1 MITVNSIDGSPE
13 FIPETY
19 KQQLFDG
26 EFFHFFETDEEVALF
41 QSFVKPKIVNG
52 VIIESA
58 TDEDI
63 NALDPRNA
71 PEYYLVRT
79 EAGSELVRRVS
90 DNFLKEIKSDVRTF
104 QEVMGLE
111 ENLEKTM
118 ASLNAGQLLTAKY
131 KISLV
136 KNSIPEDLFTYIFLE
151 ISNLCNTHYA
161 P

>member
-1 MITVNSIDGSPE
+1 MITINNINGSPE
-13 FIPETY
+13 FIPEKY
-19 KQQLFDG
+19 KQQHFDG
-26 EFFHFFETDEEVALF
+26 DFFYFFETEEEVSLF

-58 TDEDI
+58 TAEDV

-79 EAGSELVRRVS
+79 EAGSELVRKVS
-90 DNFLKEIKSDVRTF
+90 DNFLKEIKSGVRTF

-111 ENLEKTM
+111 EKLEKTM
-118 ASLNAGQLLTAKY
+118 ASLNTGQLLTARY

-136 KNSIPEDLFTYIFLE
+136 KDLIPTDLFVYIFSE
-151 ISNLCNTHYA
+151 ISNLCDIHYQ
-161 P
+161 

>member
-13 FIPETY
+13 TIPKTY
-19 KQQLFDG
+19 ELQLFDG

-58 TDEDI
+58 TAEDI

-79 EAGSELVRRVS
+79 EAGSELVRKVS
-90 DNFLKEIKSDVRTF
+90 DNFLKEIKSGIRNF
-104 QEVMGLE
+104 QEVMTLE
-111 ENLEKTM
+111 EKLEKTM
-118 ASLNAGQLLTAKY
+118 NSLSLGQLLTARY

-136 KNSIPEDLFTYIFLE
+136 KDLIPTDLFVYIFSE
-151 ISNLCNTHYA
+151 ISNLCDIHYQ
-161 P
+161 

>member
-13 FIPETY
+13 TIPKTY
-19 KQQLFDG
+19 ELQLFDG

-58 TDEDI
+58 TAEDI

-79 EAGSELVRRVS
+79 EAGSELVRKVS
-90 DNFLKEIKSDVRTF
+90 DNFLKEIKSGIRTF
-104 QEVMGLE
+104 QEVMTLE
-111 ENLEKTM
+111 EKLEKTM
-118 ASLNAGQLLTAKY
+118 NSLSLGQLLTARY

-136 KNSIPEDLFTYIFLE
+136 KDLIPTNLFVYIFSE
-151 ISNLCNTHYA
+151 ISNLCDIHYQ
-161 P
+161 

>member
-1 MITVNSIDGSPE
+1 MITINNINGSPE
-13 FIPETY
+13 FIPEKY
-19 KQQLFDG
+19 KQQHFDG
-26 EFFHFFETDEEVALF
+26 DFFYFFETEEEVLLF

-58 TDEDI
+58 TAEDV

-79 EAGSELVRRVS
+79 EAGSELVRKVS
-90 DNFLKEIKSDVRTF
+90 DNFLKEIKSGVRTF

-111 ENLEKTM
+111 EKLEKTM
-118 ASLNAGQLLTAKY
+118 ASLNTGQLLTARY

-136 KNSIPEDLFTYIFLE
+136 KDLIPTDLFVYIFSE
-151 ISNLCNTHYA
+151 ISNLCDIHYQ
-161 P
+161 